1 MTEITFK
8 SDMDVE
14 YVNHMG
20 SDTEI
25 VDAAKASLGQ
35 VEYEKGKERGLITH
49 MMCQNPPHSS
59 VFEHCVLKVRMTLP
73 ISAHRQLMTHRT
85 LSKNSESGRYTELKP
100 VFWIP
105 SKDRPL
111 VNAGTS
117 ARPKLEHG
125 SKDDLHEELE
135 EHVDLARSGW
145 AAYQRSLARGSSKE
159 IARNHLPVTTY
170 TSVIVTG
177 NLWAWFHF
185 LKLRAGHGGHP
196 QYEIQEVAKKV
207 ALLVE
212 EHYPIAYAAWLKTV
226 TPAD

>member
-1 MTEITFK
+1 MTEIFFK

-20 SDTEI
+20 NDTEI

-73 ISAHRQLMTHRT
+73 ITAHRQLMTHRT

-100 VFWIP
+100 VFWVP
-105 SKDRPL
+105 SQDRPL

-117 ARPKLEHG
+117 ARPELVFG
-125 SKDDLHEELE
+125 SEKAFQEELHEHIL
-135 EHVDLARSGW
+135 LAKSGW
-145 AAYQRSLARGSSKE
+145 DAYQRSLSRGSAKE

-185 LKLRAGHGGHP
+185 LKTRAGYGGHP
-196 QYEIQEVAKKV
+196 QDEIREVAKKV
-207 ALLVE
+207 ELLIE
-212 EHYPIAYAAWLKTV
+212 KLYPLAYSAWRKTL
-226 TPAD
+226 D